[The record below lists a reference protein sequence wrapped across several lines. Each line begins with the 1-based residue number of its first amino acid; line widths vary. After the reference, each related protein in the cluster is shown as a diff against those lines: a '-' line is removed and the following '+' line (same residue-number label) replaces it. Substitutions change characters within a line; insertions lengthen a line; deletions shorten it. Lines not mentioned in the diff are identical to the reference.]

1 MSAKSIIASLP
12 YYTAPIVQQLNPE
25 GESVED
31 FITNCT
37 RSGLAGVVGIF
48 PDEVSSSK
56 IYVYRGS

>member
-12 YYTAPIVQQLNPE
+12 YYTVPIVQQLNTE

-37 RSGLAGVVGIF
+37 RGGLAGVVGIF
-48 PDEVSSSK
+48 PDEVSPSK
-56 IYVYRGS
+56 